1 MANEGTQ
8 QSGKVVQIIGP
19 VVDVEFSDNYLPP
32 IHQALRVTS
41 EGFDVDETIDVVA
54 EVQQHLGEGR
64 VRAVSM
70 VPTDGMVRGMKV
82 LDTGGPITVPVGE
95 ATLGRVMNVIG
106 DSVDELGPV
115 VADQRDSIHRHAPA
129 FEDQA
134 TELEMFET
142 GIKVIDLIQPFKRGG
157 KIGLFGGAGVGKTV
171 LIQELITN
179 IATEHSGFSVFAGV
193 GERTREGNDLLREFV
208 ESKVISYGDKFLHE
222 FEETGEF
229 DMAKVD
235 KDSLKDSKVAL
246 IYGQMTEPPGARL
259 RVALSGLTVAEYFR
273 DQGNDVL
280 FFVDN
285 IFRFTQAG
293 SEVSALLGRMPSAV
307 GYQPTLASEMGEM
320 QERITST
327 KTGAITSIQAVYVPA
342 DDYTDPAPA
351 TTFAHLDAV
360 TALSRQIVELGIYP
374 AVDPLSSNST
384 ILTPEIVGEE
394 HYNTAQTVKEI
405 LQRYKD
411 LQDIIAIL
419 GLDEL
424 SEEDKLTVSRAR
436 KVQRFF
442 SQPFFVGEQFT
453 GIPGK
458 YVKVE
463 DTIRGFQEIINGKC
477 DDMPEQAF
485 YMVGT
490 IEEAREKAKNMAAT
504 A

>member
-1 MANEGTQ
+1 MANEGN
-8 QSGKVVQIIGP
+8 GKVGQIAQIIGP

-32 IHQALRVTS
+32 IYQALRVSS
-41 EGFDVDETIDVVA
+41 EGFDVETPIDVIV

-70 VPTDGMVRGMKV
+70 LPTDGMVRGMKV
-82 LDTGGPITVPVGE
+82 IDTGDSITVPVGVP
-95 ATLGRVMNVIG
+95 TLGRVMNVIG

-115 VADQRDSIHRHAPA
+115 VSEQRDSIHRHAPT
-129 FEDQA
+129 FDEQA

-208 ESKVISYGDKFLHE
+208 ESGVISYGQGFLDN

-229 DMAKVD
+229 DMTKVD
-235 KDSLKDSKVAL
+235 NSALKDSKVAL

-307 GYQPTLASEMGEM
+307 GYQPTLATEMGEM

-374 AVDPLSSNST
+374 AVDPLASNST
-384 ILTPEIVGEE
+384 ILTPDIVGDE
-394 HYNTAQTVKEI
+394 HYNTAQEVKKI
-405 LQRYKD
+405 LQSYKD

-424 SEEDKLTVSRAR
+424 SEDDKLTVARAR

-453 GIPGK
+453 GLKGE

-463 DTIRGFQEIINGKC
+463 DSIKGFREILDGKC
-477 DDMPEQAF
+477 DDMPEQSF

-490 IEEAREKAKNMAAT
+490 IEQAKEKAKKMAAG